1 MSRVR
6 ALNSH
11 LYLASPL
18 VIQHFGSSTQ
28 QNSANIPIST
38 IHRNAD
44 AAVLGSVPRT
54 ELSDGDREGIHSNRA
69 FNNPNTIHP
78 NCFFSPAERGSGV
91 FFSSIFFCLLIKKVS
106 RASAQESGG
115 SAISQKM
122 PSHHKDIIA
131 GSTLWDR
138 ILSRPQYLGTVTPPL
153 MSTFNH

>member
-54 ELSDGDREGIHSNRA
+54 ELSDGDREGIHSNSA

-78 NCFFSPAERGSGV
+78 NCFFSPAAQRERIWGLFLV
-91 FFSSIFFCLLIKKVS
+91 DFFCLLIKKVS
-106 RASAQESGG
+106 RASESGG

-122 PSHHKDIIA
+122 PSHHIDIIA

-138 ILSRPQYLGTVTPPL
+138 ILSRPQNLGTVTPPL

>member
-54 ELSDGDREGIHSNRA
+54 ELSDSDREGIHSNRA

-78 NCFFSPAERGSGV
+78 NCFFSPAEDLGSFSRR
-91 FFSSIFFCLLIKKVS
+91 FFLLTNQKGKPSERERRISNLAKDAESS
-106 RASAQESGG
+106 
-115 SAISQKM
+115 
-122 PSHHKDIIA
+122 
-131 GSTLWDR
+131 
-138 ILSRPQYLGTVTPPL
+138 
-153 MSTFNH
+153 

>member
-38 IHRNAD
+38 IHRNAN

-54 ELSDGDREGIHSNRA
+54 ELSDGDREGIHSNSA

-78 NCFFSPAERGSGV
+78 NCFFSPAEREDLGSFSRR
-91 FFSSIFFCLLIKKVS
+91 FFLLTNQKGKPSERERRISNLAKDAESS
-106 RASAQESGG
+106 
-115 SAISQKM
+115 
-122 PSHHKDIIA
+122 
-131 GSTLWDR
+131 
-138 ILSRPQYLGTVTPPL
+138 
-153 MSTFNH
+153 